1 MAQYNFGVGQLCIV
15 PSGTNPTPIQIGVLQ
30 DVSLDISRDT
40 KELVG
45 QNAFPYDVALGK
57 GKISGKAK
65 SGQIQSSIINA
76 MLGGSTIATGQ
87 TLAANNE
94 NAGNAVVGATYT
106 ATNHS
111 TWTEDMGVYDYT
123 TGLWLTR
130 SASAPANASQYEVA
144 AGVYTFYSGFTDV
157 CGFYYQYTQA
167 AGFTIAQLNPLM
179 GAAVTFQLNVFNT
192 YRGLQKGYTLFATV
206 FPKLSFDNK
215 QDDFEY
221 TDIEFMGFQDSLGRV
236 VDIYTAQ

>member
-15 PSGTNPTPIQIGVLQ
+15 PSGTTPTPIQIGVLQ
-30 DVSLDISRDT
+30 DVSLNITRDT
-40 KELVG
+40 KELIG
-45 QNAFPYDVALGK
+45 QNAFAYDVALGK

-76 MLGGSTIATGQ
+76 MLGGSTLATGQ

-94 NAGNAVVGATYT
+94 NAGNAVIGATYSSS
-106 ATNHS
+106 NHT
-111 TWTEDMGVYDYT
+111 TWTEDMGVFDYT

-130 SASAPANASQYEVA
+130 SASAPANATQYEVMS
-144 AGVYTFYSGFTDV
+144 GVYTFFTGFVDV
-157 CGFYYQYTQA
+157 CGFYYQYTSA
-167 AGFTIAQLNPLM
+167 AGYTIAQLNPLM

-192 YRGLQKGYTLFATV
+192 YKGLQKGYTLFAVV

-215 QDDFEY
+215 QDDYEF
-221 TDIEFMGFQDSLGRV
+221 TDIEFIGFQDSSGRV